1 LTLLPGQGSAN
12 GEPQCTHAAATA
24 DIEKRRTIT
33 LTNRSPVT
41 IVEDEWPVIAEGAY
55 RDDHPSGC
63 EQLSVEFRVRRNR
76 HRQYL
81 IHGKFSYYLEDV
93 SSETH
98 RVGRLLY
105 YITGDVSKVDK
116 ALLEVGNEMRERV
129 SSEPLRRYVTLA
141 LDACFAKLGPQAI

>member
-1 LTLLPGQGSAN
+1 MHA
-12 GEPQCTHAAATA
+12 PQAAAATA

-41 IVEDEWPVIAEGAY
+41 IVEDEWPVIAEGGY

-76 HRQYL
+76 HKQHL

-93 SSETH
+93 ESETH

-105 YITGDVSKVDK
+105 IPDNDVDK

-129 SSEPLRRYVTLA
+129 SDGPLRRYVTLA